1 MSTLII
7 AEAGVNHNG
16 DIELAKK
23 LIWKAADAG
32 ADIIK
37 FQTFS
42 AVSLATEKAE
52 KAEYQKQNTSKQET
66 QQDMLSRLELS
77 ETEHLVLMEECEKAG
92 IDFFSTAFDIPKLSF
107 LNSILKLNLVKV
119 PSGEITNYPY
129 LQKIGSFNKQVLLS
143 TGMANLSDIEA
154 AISALVTGG
163 ANRENITILHCTTQ
177 YPAPMESVNLRAMN
191 TIQNAFKTSVG
202 YSDHT
207 VGITIPIAAVAM
219 GATVIEKHLTLD
231 KTMDGPDHNASI
243 EPHEF
248 HQMVQAIRDLE
259 QAMGDGIKTPS
270 LSEIP
275 NLEIAR
281 KSIVAAR
288 DIAKGE
294 AFTDENI
301 TAKRPGGGMSP
312 MKWNNVVGK
321 IAQQDFCKDD
331 YIKI

>member
-16 DIELAKK
+16 NIELAKK

-42 AVSLATEKAE
+42 AVSLTTEKAE
-52 KAEYQKQNTSKQET
+52 KADYQKQNTSKQET
-66 QQDMLSRLELS
+66 QHDMLSKLELS
-77 ETEHLVLMEECEKAG
+77 EMEHLVLMEECKKAG
-92 IDFFSTAFDIPKLSF
+92 IDFFSTAKLSF
-107 LNSILKLNLVKV
+107 LDSILKLNLVKV

-154 AISALVTGG
+154 AITALESGG

-219 GATVIEKHLTLD
+219 GASVIEKHLTLD
-231 KTMDGPDHNASI
+231 KTMDGPDHSASI

-248 HQMVQAIRDLE
+248 QQMVQAIRELE
-259 QAMGDGIKTPS
+259 QAMGDGIKTPT
-270 LSEIP
+270 LSEMP

-301 TAKRPGGGMSP
+301 AAKRPGGGMSP

-321 IAQQDFCKDD
+321 IAKQNFCKDD
-331 YIKI
+331 YIEI